1 MCLQGE
7 GVAYRGRMLVELETK
22 VTGEMEN
29 GVEDLEELDIVLVQ
43 V

>member
-1 MCLQGE
+1 
-7 GVAYRGRMLVELETK
+7 MLVELETK